1 MQEARNCFLVYAN
14 PSNVIYVCLFYMLSC
29 NYKYMIWCQAQLLD
43 SGNNSLSNSESTKS
57 YYFKLTNWKLLLQC
71 DILLLPTTSN
81 NNIYWGQFPLL
92 LTHLSLCILEFL
104 LFNKC
109 GRHSCSVLH
118 ADCWCGLYG
127 SKADVAVNGGHT
139 APNVFWNVSHT
150 KPKKKFY
157 WNPWNRRSQLVFKS
171 NFSYFCL
178 KQEQCTTTAGPCQ
191 ITLASFYCQD

>member
-1 MQEARNCFLVYAN
+1 M
-14 PSNVIYVCLFYMLSC
+14 PSSITGFWQQQSN
-29 NYKYMIWCQAQLLD
+29 
-43 SGNNSLSNSESTKS
+43 NSESTKS
-57 YYFKLTNWKLLLQC
+57 YYFKWTNWKLLLQC

-150 KPKKKFY
+150 KPKLNWFFIEILLEIGDHSLFLKVTFHIFFSNKSSVL
-157 WNPWNRRSQLVFKS
+157 PQQDLVK
-171 NFSYFCL
+171 
-178 KQEQCTTTAGPCQ
+178 
-191 ITLASFYCQD
+191 